1 MRLSPPVAPVAI
13 QTATR
18 LRRQLAAGSQVDA
31 SHFWREA
38 NSLALPL
45 VTAINGADDERE
57 VTFLWRA
64 ASPLRGVYVRLNRV
78 TDKDNVAKGMMTQL
92 PTTDI
97 WHLTLR
103 LPASYCGSYT
113 MVEIP
118 PETPGETVLQ
128 LGSRFASLVGKAD
141 PLNSAPGINV
151 RGNAQESVLAL
162 DHAPAQEE
170 WSGCRAYAGQLFTS
184 EHRLAGQRRRVR
196 LYLPDVPVVQP
207 LGLLVL
213 TDGEIWFDHLGVSAA
228 IDAAIRSGRIAP
240 VAVLG
245 IDNINA
251 RERIAILGGRREL
264 VLDIAERLL
273 PALRAKYPERRWAD
287 RTQTV
292 LAGQSLGGLT
302 ALMAARHAPESF
314 GLVLSHSP
322 SMWWTPDN
330 CNRPDHFS
338 AEERSWV
345 SEHVLS
351 APSPAVRMH
360 LCVGSL
366 EGSTVPQVK
375 QLHEKLRA
383 AGVESHYSV
392 YTGGHDYAWWR
403 GALIDG
409 LRLLPR

>member
-240 VAVLG
+240 VTVLG

-292 LAGQSLGGLT
+292 LAGQSLGGVT